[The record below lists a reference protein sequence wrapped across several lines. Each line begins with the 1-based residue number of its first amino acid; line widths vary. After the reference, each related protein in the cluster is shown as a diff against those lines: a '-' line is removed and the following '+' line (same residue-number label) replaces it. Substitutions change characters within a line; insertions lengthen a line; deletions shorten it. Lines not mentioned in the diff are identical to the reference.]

1 MLTNEFMHYQP
12 TIACM
17 QEVDLEQYS
26 PYFVPLFESLGYD
39 HAFLVGKKK
48 RHGILIAW
56 KRGRFELTD
65 RRDIHFG
72 LLSASGI
79 GPCMYTGNVGLALG
93 LKNVGGQGGLW
104 ISTTHLYWHPR
115 GSYERQRQAGILVFQ
130 TQELALSNPDWPVIV
145 CGGTLDPF
153 CLFVEGVEKRF

>member
-1 MLTNEFMHYQP
+1 MLTNEFTHYQP

-17 QEVDLEQYS
+17 QEVDLQQYS
-26 PYFVPLFESLGYD
+26 PYFVPFFESLGYE

-56 KRGRFELTD
+56 KSERFELAD
-65 RRDIHFG
+65 RTDIHFD
-72 LLSASGI
+72 LLSASGV

-93 LKNVGGQGGLW
+93 LKDMSGKGGLW

-115 GSYERQRQAGILVFQ
+115 GSYERQRQAGILVSQ
-130 TQELALSNPDWPVIV
+130 THKLALSNPHWPLII
-145 CGGTLDPF
+145 CGGTLNPF
-153 CLFVEGVEKRF
+153 SFFVEGTERRL